1 MRSGGLD
8 MTIDGSLFPPALLWV
23 FIPIFAL
30 SLVLA
35 FRLTPW
41 RKFRNLEQLN
51 VFLGALVAL
60 LVLWHM
66 DAQVHPGLSFHLLGV
81 TAITLMFGWS
91 LAVIGAALVLLG
103 VTLNAGT
110 GWDGFALN
118 ALLSGVVPATLTQIL
133 LILIRWY
140 LPKQFFVYVLVNGFL
155 TAGVVGV
162 MTGYLATWLLVV
174 GGVHSFA
181 DLSDSVLPFFP
192 LMFMP
197 EAFLNGW
204 ILAVLVAFKP
214 QWVYSFSDEQY
225 LKGK

>member
-1 MRSGGLD
+1 
-8 MTIDGSLFPPALLWV
+8 MTIDGALFTPALLWV
-23 FIPIFAL
+23 VNLLFAL
-30 SLVLA
+30 ILLLA

-41 RKFRNLEQLN
+41 RKFRDPEQVH
-51 VFLGALVAL
+51 VFLGATVAL

-66 DAQVHPGLSFHLLGV
+66 DAQVQPGLAFHLLGV
-81 TAITLMFGWS
+81 TAMTLMFGWS

-103 VTLNAGT
+103 VTLNAGI
-110 GWDGFALN
+110 GWEGFALN
-118 ALLSGVVPATLTQIL
+118 AFLTGVVPATLTQVL

-140 LPKQFFVYVLVNGFL
+140 LPKHFFVYVLVNGFL
-155 TAGVVGV
+155 TAGAVGV
-162 MTGYLATWLLVV
+162 VTGYLAAWLLIAS
-174 GGVHSFA
+174 GAYSFA
-181 DLSDSVLPFFP
+181 DLRETVLPFFP

>member
-1 MRSGGLD
+1 
-8 MTIDGSLFPPALLWV
+8 MTIDGTLFPLPLIWVATLLYVLTLAL
-23 FIPIFAL
+23 AGR
-30 SLVLA
+30 LA
-35 FRLTPW
+35 PW
-41 RKFRNLEQLN
+41 RKLRDLEQLN

-60 LVLWHM
+60 LILWHM
-66 DAQVHPGLSFHLLGV
+66 DVQVQSGLSFHLLGI

-91 LAVIGAALVLLG
+91 LAVIGASLVLLG
-103 VTLNAGT
+103 VTLNAGV
-110 GWDGFALN
+110 GWEGFALN
-118 ALLSGVVPATLTQIL
+118 AILAGVVPATLTQCF

-162 MTGYLATWLLVV
+162 LSGYLATSLLVV
-174 GGVHSFA
+174 SGAYSYA
-181 DLSDSVLPFFP
+181 DLRETVLPFFP

-204 ILAVLVAFKP
+204 ILAILVAFKP

>member
-1 MRSGGLD
+1 
-8 MTIDGSLFPPALLWV
+8 MTIDGTLFPMPLIWVATLLYVLTLAL
-23 FIPIFAL
+23 AGR
-30 SLVLA
+30 LA
-35 FRLTPW
+35 PW
-41 RKFRNLEQLN
+41 RKLRDLEQLN
-51 VFLGALVAL
+51 VFLGAVVAL
-60 LVLWHM
+60 LILWHM
-66 DAQVHPGLSFHLLGV
+66 DVQVQSGLSFHLLGV

-91 LAVIGAALVLLG
+91 LAVIGASLVLLG
-103 VTLNAGT
+103 VTLNAGV
-110 GWDGFALN
+110 GWEGFALN
-118 ALLSGVVPATLTQIL
+118 AILAGVVPATLTQCF

-162 MTGYLATWLLVV
+162 LSGYLATSLLVV
-174 GGVHSFA
+174 SGAYSYA
-181 DLSDSVLPFFP
+181 DLRETVLPFFP

-204 ILAVLVAFKP
+204 ILAILVAFKP

>member
-1 MRSGGLD
+1 
-8 MTIDGSLFPPALLWV
+8 MTVDGALFTPTLLWV
-23 FIPIFAL
+23 VNLLFAL
-30 SLVLA
+30 ILLLA

-41 RKFRNLEQLN
+41 RKLRDPEQLH
-51 VFLGALVAL
+51 VFLGATVAL

-66 DAQVHPGLSFHLLGV
+66 DTQVQPGLAFHLLGV
-81 TAITLMFGWS
+81 TAMTLMFGWS

-103 VTLNAGT
+103 VTLNAGG
-110 GWDGFALN
+110 GWEGFALN
-118 ALLSGVVPATLTQIL
+118 AFLTGVVPATLTQVL

-140 LPKQFFVYVLVNGFL
+140 LPKHFFVYVLVNGFL
-155 TAGVVGV
+155 TAGAVGV
-162 MTGYLATWLLVV
+162 VTGYLAAWLLIVS
-174 GGVHSFA
+174 GAYSFA
-181 DLSDSVLPFFP
+181 DLSETVLPFFP